1 LDSPRKMDDI
11 LYAKY
16 LGESIG
22 YGVFAKAEIMKNT
35 ILGEYT
41 GVIELNPEDTNYAWS
56 YKSYF
61 KELGRN
67 ITINSKE
74 EGNLLRFVNDYSTH
88 NIKVLYVPLNN
99 IWRIY
104 YISTA
109 NIK

>member
-1 LDSPRKMDDI
+1 MDDI
-11 LYAKY
+11 LYVKY

-22 YGVFAKAEIMKNT
+22 YGVFAKAIILKGT
-35 ILGEYT
+35 IVGEYT
-41 GVIELNPEDTNYAWS
+41 GVIELKSEDTNYAWS

-67 ITINSKE
+67 ITVNSKA

-99 IWRIY
+99 LWRVY
-104 YISTA
+104 YVATA
-109 NIK
+109 DIK